1 MNECDGITFRWRK
14 KKSILFD
21 RNSSWRPEL
30 PHFSSNTL
38 ACVTCSAET
47 TMNIMPGWPAGSLKL
62 KMSGF
67 SLRIPLFPSAV
78 LKPSIQDHWRFVMNT
93 FLGVNLNYY
102 FHEKNMQFVYRIGA
116 NTTALLIITASR
128 VNSNT
133 KAPKLLNLNNTTA
146 SWL

>member
-1 MNECDGITFRWRK
+1 MRWNNLQVNK

-21 RNSSWRPEL
+21 WNSSWRPEL

-47 TMNIMPGWPAGSLKL
+47 TTNIMLGWPAGSLKL

-78 LKPSIQDHWRFVMNT
+78 LKPSIQDHWRFVMNN
-93 FLGVNLNYY
+93 FLGVCTTRCESELLFSRKKYL
-102 FHEKNMQFVYRIGA
+102 QFVYF
-116 NTTALLIITASR
+116 TAVVGQIVQAKKILVKKIWYKFFFFFFSF
-128 VNSNT
+128 SE
-133 KAPKLLNLNNTTA
+133 
-146 SWL
+146 

>member
-1 MNECDGITFRWRK
+1 MKK

-21 RNSSWRPEL
+21 WNSSWRPEL

-102 FHEKNMQFVYRIGA
+102 FHEKNMQFVYC
-116 NTTALLIITASR
+116 TAVVGQKSLGQK
-128 VNSNT
+128 NSWNRFYIVFFNFNSENI
-133 KAPKLLNLNNTTA
+133 KKIV
-146 SWL
+146 